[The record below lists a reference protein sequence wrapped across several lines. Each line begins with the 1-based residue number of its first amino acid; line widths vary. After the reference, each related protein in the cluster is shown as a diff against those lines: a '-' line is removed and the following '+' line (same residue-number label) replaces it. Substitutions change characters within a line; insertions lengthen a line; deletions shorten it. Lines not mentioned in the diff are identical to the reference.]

1 MVKTIDQIANEY
13 FGGNLKR
20 MAIANDMQP
29 SLLSRNKAAG
39 WLVVNGVL
47 MSPRRQLVD
56 SEGQPICGKTK

>member
-1 MVKTIDQIANEY
+1 MVKTIDQIANEF

-56 SEGQPICGKTK
+56 NEGRPICEESK